1 MKKAPDAF
9 RTISEVSEIL
19 DTPAHVL
26 RFWESKFHQVRPV
39 KRAGGRRYYRP
50 DDLAL
55 IAGIKHLLQDRGM
68 TIRGV
73 QKIMQEEG
81 VRHVVGL
88 GRSSGRIALEAEPDT
103 APDAIAQD
111 ATEATAAA
119 AIEPALPT
127 SAAPQPGPAAGPLTP
142 PPAAPAAQTEAP
154 SPEAPAPEAPAPA
167 TESAPASTPTAAPA
181 QTEASPAARRAPPP
195 LPQIEDDVSEP
206 GPRLAQQLRGLD
218 GHAATAAPA
227 SFAPLAQRLDRLLD
241 RMAEASG
248 TRRW

>member
-111 ATEATAAA
+111 ATEATAV
-119 AIEPALPT
+119 EPPLPT
-127 SAAPQPGPAAGPLTP
+127 AAAPQPGPAAGPLTP
-142 PPAAPAAQTEAP
+142 PPAPPAAQTEA
-154 SPEAPAPEAPAPA
+154 AAPEAPAP
-167 TESAPASTPTAAPA
+167 TTDPAPTTAPA
-181 QTEASPAARRAPPP
+181 QAEASPAVRRAPPP
-195 LPQIEDDVSEP
+195 RPEFDDDLPDP
-206 GPRLAQQLRGLD
+206 GPRLAQQLRGFN
-218 GHAATAAPA
+218 GQAPA
-227 SFAPLAQRLDRLLD
+227 AFAPLAQRLDRLLD

>member
-26 RFWESKFHQVRPV
+26 RFWESKFYQVRPV

-88 GRSSGRIALEAEPDT
+88 GRNSGRMKLDDT
-103 APDAIAQD
+103 AGTETPEPVEDIAPETPAEAPEPASPMPDPEPAQ
-111 ATEATAAA
+111 AQTQPEPETPEEAPEVTAAP
-119 AIEPALPT
+119 E
-127 SAAPQPGPAAGPLTP
+127 
-142 PPAAPAAQTEAP
+142 PAAPA
-154 SPEAPAPEAPAPA
+154 
-167 TESAPASTPTAAPA
+167 PTAAVPTGA
-181 QTEASPAARRAPPP
+181 APTAAARRPLPPP
-195 LPQIEDDVSEP
+195 PVLDDEI
-206 GPRLAQQLRGLD
+206 GAEAPRLAQVLRRLPAGS
-218 GHAATAAPA
+218 ASPA
-227 SFAPLAQRLDRLLD
+227 SLAPVAQRLDRLLD